1 MNNLL
6 YLKLIARNWWRNK
19 TYFFISL
26 FSLTIGLACTNLLV
40 TFFIHEYNIESTN
53 PNRENIYVIRQ
64 DSPMEE
70 GELMTYTT
78 AMATEQIKNNYAEVE
93 SMLRMNTLT
102 SSHYEYQGNKMSDVL
117 ALQVDST
124 LLHFFPYEVK
134 EGSLKEALT
143 TPDKVALTET
153 YAQKVFGKK
162 SCIGEVIESINA
174 KGERKSYQIA
184 AILKERPQSFLQFDM
199 LTSID
204 ESFFGG
210 VTLLKLPQGADKD
223 ALLQKIKDDKVPTL
237 MPGETEY
244 YLHPIKDIYFASQ
257 PNSKQ
262 QPLPFLH
269 QANVQLL
276 YIALFSA
283 LLVLVIACF
292 NYSNLNLSRTLQQLK
307 MIHIEK
313 LMGAQLKEIRMQ
325 LFLDATLTVLIAFSL
340 SLLLINDILVL
351 FNDLLTVQLPYRF
364 FFSWQ
369 VLPVLLTFVL
379 LLAITPGIYISHR
392 LSRQSLSEY
401 RKQYTGQS
409 RQRIVWALVTIQFIL
424 SLGLVYATLI
434 AQNQMSLIKSRAFR
448 YENMIEIGDM
458 FSGPALQPFQ
468 QKLALVEGIEAMTLS
483 SNSILGGF
491 IMQLIVK
498 QPDGSEEMRSKSF
511 IHTEASF
518 FPMMQVRILEGLSPE
533 EAIKK
538 YGAPFY
544 INENYAR
551 WMNIRPE
558 DIGTKTLQ
566 ALDENYKSNAN
577 AAKNILA
584 GIIEN
589 MPTNS
594 LQETIMAQEI
604 TLHDS
609 SSTDLTKS
617 GKYLQIRLNP
627 EKRET
632 AIKEMERIW
641 KEMFEGQHFVYSD
654 MHQMFLQ
661 RNQEVMQLS
670 NILNTYSLIAL
681 LLTCFG
687 LFGISWY
694 AVRQRIREIAIRKVH
709 GASTLSIIWLLNR
722 PFFIQIMIAYIIAM
736 PIAWWLMQHWLE
748 QFVERA
754 EAHIGL
760 FIVPLLV
767 VGIVSLVTVS
777 LHTLLAA
784 KSNPLESLKT
794 E

>member
-1 MNNLL
+1 MLL
-6 YLKLIARNWWRNK
+6 NIKLIIRSWWRNK
-19 TYFFISL
+19 MYFFISL

-53 PNRENIYVIRQ
+53 PNRKNIYAIRQ
-64 DSPMEE
+64 DSPIEE
-70 GELMTYTT
+70 GELTTYTT
-78 AMATEQIKNNYAEVE
+78 AMAAEQIKNNYAEVE
-93 SMLRMNTLT
+93 SMLRMSTT
-102 SSHYEYQGNKMSDVL
+102 SSNHYEYQGSKMAD
-117 ALQVDST
+117 AIAIQMDST
-124 LLHFFPYEVK
+124 LLHFFPYQIK

-162 SCIGEVIESINA
+162 SCIGEVIESISP
-174 KGERKSYQIA
+174 KGERKSYQIS

-210 VTLLKLPQGADKD
+210 VTLLKLPQGTDKD

-257 PNSKQ
+257 SNSKQ
-262 QPLPFLH
+262 QLLPYLH

-276 YIALFSA
+276 YIALISA

-325 LFLDATLTVLIAFSL
+325 LFLDATLTVIIAFGL

-351 FNDLLTVQLPYRF
+351 FNDLLTVHLPYRF

-434 AQNQMSLIKSRAFR
+434 AQNQMSLIKSRASR

-468 QKLALVEGIEAMTLS
+468 QKLAQVEGIEAMTLS

-491 IMQLIVK
+491 IMQLSVK

-511 IHTEASF
+511 LHTEASF
-518 FPMMQVRILEGLSPE
+518 FPMMQIRLLEGLSPE
-533 EAIKK
+533 EAIEK
-538 YGAPFY
+538 YGSPFY

-551 WMNIRPE
+551 WMNISPE
-558 DIGTKTLQ
+558 DIGTKTKKDL
-566 ALDENYKSNAN
+566 APENYPNAE
-577 AAKNILA
+577 NILA
-584 GIIEN
+584 GIFEN

-641 KEMFEGQHFVYSD
+641 KEMFEGQHFVYLD

-709 GASTLSIIWLLNR
+709 GASTLGIIWLLNR

-754 EAHIGL
+754 ETHVGL

>member
-1 MNNLL
+1 MLL
-6 YLKLIARNWWRNK
+6 NIKLIIRSWWRNK
-19 TYFFISL
+19 MYFFISL

-53 PNRENIYVIRQ
+53 PNRENIYAIRQ

-70 GELMTYTT
+70 GELTTYIT
-78 AMATEQIKNNYAEVE
+78 AMAAEQIKNNYAEVE
-93 SMLRMNTLT
+93 SMLRMSTT
-102 SSHYEYQGNKMSDVL
+102 SSNHYEYQGSKMAD
-117 ALQVDST
+117 AIAIQMDST

-162 SCIGEVIESINA
+162 SCIGEVIESISP
-174 KGERKSYQIA
+174 KGERKSYQIVA
-184 AILKERPQSFLQFDM
+184 VLKERPQSFLQFDM

-204 ESFFGG
+204 ASFFGG
-210 VTLLKLPQGADKD
+210 VTLLKLPQGTDKD

-237 MPGETEY
+237 MPGETAY
-244 YLHPIKDIYFASQ
+244 HIHPIKDIYFASQ

-262 QPLPFLH
+262 QPLPYLH

-276 YIALFSA
+276 YIALISA

-325 LFLDATLTVLIAFSL
+325 LFLDATLTVLIAFGL

-434 AQNQMSLIKSRAFR
+434 AQNQMSLIKSRASR

-468 QKLALVEGIEAMTLS
+468 QKLAQMEGIEAMTLS

-491 IMQLIVK
+491 IMQLSVT

-511 IHTEASF
+511 LHTEASF
-518 FPMMQVRILEGLSPE
+518 FPMMQIRLLEGLSPE
-533 EAIKK
+533 EAIEK
-538 YGAPFY
+538 YGSPFY

-551 WMNIRPE
+551 WMNISPE
-558 DIGTKTLQ
+558 DIGTKTKKDL
-566 ALDENYKSNAN
+566 APENYPNAE
-577 AAKNILA
+577 NILA
-584 GIIEN
+584 GIFEN

-641 KEMFEGQHFVYSD
+641 KEMFEGQHFVYLD

-709 GASTLSIIWLLNR
+709 GASTLGIIWLLNR

-754 EAHIGL
+754 ETHIGL

>member
-1 MNNLL
+1 MLL
-6 YLKLIARNWWRNK
+6 NIKLIIRSWWRNK
-19 TYFFISL
+19 MYFFISL

-53 PNRENIYVIRQ
+53 PNRKNIYAIRQ

-70 GELMTYTT
+70 GELTTYTT
-78 AMATEQIKNNYAEVE
+78 AMAAEQIKNNYAEVE
-93 SMLRMNTLT
+93 SMLRMSTT
-102 SSHYEYQGNKMSDVL
+102 SSNHYEYQGSKMAD
-117 ALQVDST
+117 AIAIQMDST
-124 LLHFFPYEVK
+124 LLHFFPYQIK

-162 SCIGEVIESINA
+162 SCIGEVIESISP
-174 KGERKSYQIA
+174 KGERKSYQIS

-210 VTLLKLPQGADKD
+210 VTLLKLPQGTDKD

-257 PNSKQ
+257 SNSKQ
-262 QPLPFLH
+262 QLLPYLH

-276 YIALFSA
+276 YIALISA

-325 LFLDATLTVLIAFSL
+325 LFLDATLTVIIAFGL

-351 FNDLLTVQLPYRF
+351 FNDLLTVHLPYRF

-434 AQNQMSLIKSRAFR
+434 AQNQMSLIKSRASR

-468 QKLALVEGIEAMTLS
+468 QKLAQVEGIEAMTLS

-491 IMQLIVK
+491 IMQLSVK

-511 IHTEASF
+511 LHTEASF
-518 FPMMQVRILEGLSPE
+518 FPMMQIRLLEGLSPE
-533 EAIKK
+533 EAIEK
-538 YGAPFY
+538 YGSPFY

-551 WMNIRPE
+551 WMNISPE
-558 DIGTKTLQ
+558 DIGTKTKKDL
-566 ALDENYKSNAN
+566 APENYPNAE
-577 AAKNILA
+577 NILA
-584 GIIEN
+584 GIFEN

-641 KEMFEGQHFVYSD
+641 KEMFEGQHFVYLD

-709 GASTLSIIWLLNR
+709 GASTLGIIWLLNR

-754 EAHIGL
+754 ETHVGL

>member
-1 MNNLL
+1 MLL
-6 YLKLIARNWWRNK
+6 NIKLIIRSWWRNK
-19 TYFFISL
+19 TYFLISL

-53 PNRENIYVIRQ
+53 PNRENIYAIRQ

-70 GELMTYTT
+70 GELTTYAT
-78 AMATEQIKNNYAEVE
+78 AKAAEQIRNNYAEVE
-93 SMLRMNTLT
+93 SMLRMNALT
-102 SSHYEYQGNKMSDVL
+102 SNHHEYQGNKMAD
-117 ALQVDST
+117 ALTLQIDST

-143 TPDKVALTET
+143 TPNKMALTET

-162 SCIGEVIESINA
+162 NCIGEVIESINA

-184 AILKERPQSFLQFDM
+184 AVLKERPQSFLQFDM
-199 LTSID
+199 LTAID
-204 ESFFGG
+204 ASFFGG
-210 VTLLKLPQGADKD
+210 VTLLKLPQGTDKD

-237 MPGETEY
+237 MPGETAY
-244 YLHPIKDIYFASQ
+244 HIHPIKDIYFASQ
-257 PNSKQ
+257 SNSKQ
-262 QPLPFLH
+262 QPLPYLH

-283 LLVLVIACF
+283 LLVLAIACF
-292 NYSNLNLSRTLQQLK
+292 NYSNLNFSRTLQQLK

-313 LMGAQLKEIRMQ
+313 LMGAKLREIRMQ
-325 LFLDATLTVLIAFSL
+325 LFLDAALTVLIAFLL

-351 FNDLLTVQLPYRF
+351 LDGMASIHLPYRF

-369 VLPVLLTFVL
+369 VLPVLLSFVL
-379 LLAITPGIYISHR
+379 LLAIIPGIYISHR
-392 LSRQSLSEY
+392 LSRQSLNEF
-401 RKQYTGQS
+401 RIQYTGQS

-424 SLGLVYATLI
+424 SLGLVYATLT
-434 AQNQMSLIKSRAFR
+434 ARNQMNLIKSHASR
-448 YENMIEIGDM
+448 YENLIEIGDM

-468 QKLALVEGIEAMTLS
+468 QKLAQVEGIEAMTLS

-491 IMQLIVK
+491 IMQMSVK

-511 IHTEASF
+511 LHTESSF
-518 FPMMQVRILEGLSPE
+518 FPMMQIRLLEGLSPE
-533 EAIKK
+533 EAIEK
-538 YGAPFY
+538 YGSPFY

-558 DIGTKTLQ
+558 DIGTKTKKDL
-566 ALDENYKSNAN
+566 APENYPNAE
-577 AAKNILA
+577 NILA
-584 GIIEN
+584 GIFEN

-594 LQETIMAQEI
+594 LQETVMAQEI
-604 TLHDS
+604 TLHAS
-609 SSTDLTKS
+609 VSTDLAKS

-627 EKRET
+627 GKRKE
-632 AIKEMERIW
+632 AIEEMERIW
-641 KEMFEGQHFVYSD
+641 KEMFEGQPFIYLD
-654 MHQMFLQ
+654 MHQMFMQ

-670 NILNTYSLIAL
+670 MVLNTYSLIAL

-694 AVRQRIREIAIRKVH
+694 AVRQRTREIAIRKVH

-722 PFFIQIMIAYIIAM
+722 PFFIQIGIAYLIAM
-736 PIAWWLMQHWLE
+736 PVAWWLMQLWLE

-754 EAHIGL
+754 ETHIGI
-760 FIVPLLV
+760 FILPLLV
-767 VGIVSLVTVS
+767 VGFVSLITVS

>member
-1 MNNLL
+1 MLL
-6 YLKLIARNWWRNK
+6 NIKLIIRSWWRNK
-19 TYFFISL
+19 TYFLISL

-70 GELMTYTT
+70 GELTTYAT
-78 AMATEQIKNNYAEVE
+78 AKASEQIRNNYAEVE
-93 SMLRMNTLT
+93 SMLRMFAT
-102 SSHYEYQGNKMSDVL
+102 SSNHHEYQGNKMAD
-117 ALQVDST
+117 AIAIQIDST

-143 TPDKVALTET
+143 TPNKVALTET

-162 SCIGEVIESINA
+162 NCIGEVIESISP

-184 AILKERPQSFLQFDM
+184 AVLKERPQSFLQFDM
-199 LTSID
+199 LTAID
-204 ESFFGG
+204 ASFFGG
-210 VTLLKLPQGADKD
+210 VTLLKLPQGTDKD

-237 MPGETEY
+237 MPGETAY
-244 YLHPIKDIYFASQ
+244 HIHPIKDIYFASHS
-257 PNSKQ
+257 NSKQ
-262 QPLPFLH
+262 QLLPYLH

-292 NYSNLNLSRTLQQLK
+292 NYSNLNFSRTLQQLK

-313 LMGAQLKEIRMQ
+313 LMGAKLREIRMQ
-325 LFLDATLTVLIAFSL
+325 LFLDAALTVLIAFLL

-351 FNDLLTVQLPYRF
+351 LNGMASIHLPYRF

-369 VLPVLLTFVL
+369 VLPVLLSFVL
-379 LLAITPGIYISHR
+379 LLAIIPGIYISHR
-392 LSRQSLSEY
+392 LSRQSLNEF
-401 RKQYTGQS
+401 RIQYTGQS

-424 SLGLVYATLI
+424 SLGLVYATLT
-434 AQNQMSLIKSRAFR
+434 ARDQMNLIKNRASR
-448 YENMIEIGDM
+448 YENLIEIGDM

-468 QKLALVEGIEAMTLS
+468 QKLAQVEGIEAMTLS
-483 SNSILGGF
+483 SNSVLGGF
-491 IMQLIVK
+491 LAQLSVK
-498 QPDGSEEMRSKSF
+498 HPDGSTEMRSKAF
-511 IHTEASF
+511 FHTDSSF
-518 FPMMQVRILEGLSPE
+518 FSTMRIRLLNGMPPAEALTKIGSPV
-533 EAIKK
+533 
-538 YGAPFY
+538 Y

-551 WMNIRPE
+551 WTGVTKE
-558 DIGTKTLQ
+558 DIGIKRLKEIIP
-566 ALDENYKSNAN
+566 DDSSSD
-577 AAKNILA
+577 NILA

-589 MPTNS
+589 FPTNS
-594 LQETIMAQEI
+594 LEEQVHAQEI
-604 TLHDS
+604 TLYDA
-609 SSTDLTKS
+609 STPYLS
-617 GKYLQIRLNP
+617 QVGKYLQIRLNP
-627 EKRET
+627 DKR
-632 AIKEMERIW
+632 KEALRQMEELW
-641 KEMFEGQHFVYSD
+641 KETYSD
-654 MHQMFLQ
+654 YKFIYLDTYQLFMQ

-670 NILNTYSLIAL
+670 MVLNTYSLIAL

-694 AVRQRIREIAIRKVH
+694 AVRQRTREIAIRKVH

-722 PFFIQIMIAYIIAM
+722 PFFIQIGIAYLIAM
-736 PIAWWLMQHWLE
+736 PVAWWLMQHWLE

-754 EAHIGL
+754 ETHIGV
-760 FIVPLLV
+760 FILPLLV
-767 VGIVSLVTVS
+767 VGFVSLITVS

>member
-1 MNNLL
+1 MLL
-6 YLKLIARNWWRNK
+6 NIKLIIRSWWRNK
-19 TYFFISL
+19 TYFLISL

-53 PNRENIYVIRQ
+53 PNRENIYALRQ

-70 GELMTYTT
+70 GELTTYAT
-78 AMATEQIKNNYAEVE
+78 AKAAEQIRNNYAEVE
-93 SMLRMNTLT
+93 SMLRMNALT
-102 SSHYEYQGNKMSDVL
+102 SNHHEYQGNKMLD
-117 ALQVDST
+117 ALTLQIDST

-143 TPDKVALTET
+143 TPNKMALTET

-162 SCIGEVIESINA
+162 NCIGEVIESINA

-184 AILKERPQSFLQFDM
+184 AVLKERPQSFLQFDM
-199 LTSID
+199 LTAID
-204 ESFFGG
+204 ASFFGG
-210 VTLLKLPQGADKD
+210 VTLLKLPQGTDKD
-223 ALLQKIKDDKVPTL
+223 ALLQKMKDDKVPTL

-244 YLHPIKDIYFASQ
+244 YLQPIKDIYFSSQ

-262 QPLPFLH
+262 QPLPYLH

-283 LLVLVIACF
+283 LLVLAIACF
-292 NYSNLNLSRTLQQLK
+292 NYSNLNFSRTLQQLK

-313 LMGAQLKEIRMQ
+313 LMGAKLREIRMQ
-325 LFLDATLTVLIAFSL
+325 LFLDAALTVLIAFLL

-351 FNDLLTVQLPYRF
+351 LDGMASIHLPYRF

-369 VLPVLLTFVL
+369 VLPVLLSFVL
-379 LLAITPGIYISHR
+379 LLAIIPGIYISHR
-392 LSRQSLSEY
+392 LSRQSLNEF
-401 RKQYTGQS
+401 RIQYTGQS

-424 SLGLVYATLI
+424 SLGLVYATLT
-434 AQNQMSLIKSRAFR
+434 ARDQMNLIKNRASR
-448 YENMIEIGDM
+448 YENLIEIGDM

-468 QKLALVEGIEAMTLS
+468 QKLAQVEGIKAMTLS

-491 IMQLIVK
+491 IMQMSVK

-511 IHTEASF
+511 LHTEASF
-518 FPMMQVRILEGLSPE
+518 FPMMQIRLLEGLSPE
-533 EAIKK
+533 EAIEK
-538 YGAPFY
+538 YGSPFY

-558 DIGTKTLQ
+558 DIGTKTKKDL
-566 ALDENYKSNAN
+566 APENYPNAE
-577 AAKNILA
+577 NILA
-584 GIIEN
+584 GIFEN

-604 TLHDS
+604 TLHAS
-609 SSTDLTKS
+609 VSTDLAKS

-627 EKRET
+627 GKRKEAIEK
-632 AIKEMERIW
+632 MERIW
-641 KEMFEGQHFVYSD
+641 KEMFERQPFIYLD
-654 MHQMFLQ
+654 MHQMFMQ

-670 NILNTYSLIAL
+670 MVLNTYSLIAL

-694 AVRQRIREIAIRKVH
+694 AVRQRTREIAIRKVH

-722 PFFIQIMIAYIIAM
+722 PFFIQIGIAYLIAM
-736 PIAWWLMQHWLE
+736 PVAWWLMQHWLE

-754 EAHIGL
+754 ETHIGI
-760 FIVPLLV
+760 FILPLLV
-767 VGIVSLVTVS
+767 VGFVSLITVS

>member
-1 MNNLL
+1 MLL
-6 YLKLIARNWWRNK
+6 NIKLIIRSWWRNK
-19 TYFFISL
+19 TYFLISL

-53 PNRENIYVIRQ
+53 PNRENIYAIRQ

-70 GELMTYTT
+70 GELTTYAT
-78 AMATEQIKNNYAEVE
+78 AKAAEQIRNNYAEVE
-93 SMLRMNTLT
+93 SMLRMNALT
-102 SSHYEYQGNKMSDVL
+102 SNHHEYQGNKMAD
-117 ALQVDST
+117 ALTLQIDST

-143 TPDKVALTET
+143 TPNKMALTET

-162 SCIGEVIESINA
+162 NCIGEVIESINA

-184 AILKERPQSFLQFDM
+184 AVLKERPQSFLQFDM
-199 LTSID
+199 LTAID
-204 ESFFGG
+204 ASFFGG
-210 VTLLKLPQGADKD
+210 VTLLKLPQGTDKD
-223 ALLQKIKDDKVPTL
+223 ALLQKMKDDKVPTL

-244 YLHPIKDIYFASQ
+244 YLHPIKDIYFSSQ

-262 QPLPFLH
+262 QPLPYLH

-283 LLVLVIACF
+283 LLVLAIACF
-292 NYSNLNLSRTLQQLK
+292 NYSNLNFSRTLQQLK

-313 LMGAQLKEIRMQ
+313 LMGAKLREIRMQ
-325 LFLDATLTVLIAFSL
+325 LFLDAALTVLIAFLL

-351 FNDLLTVQLPYRF
+351 LNGMASIHLPYRF

-369 VLPVLLTFVL
+369 VLPVLLSFVL
-379 LLAITPGIYISHR
+379 LLAIIPGIYISHR
-392 LSRQSLSEY
+392 LSRQSLNEF
-401 RKQYTGQS
+401 RIQYTGQS

-424 SLGLVYATLI
+424 SLGLVYATFT
-434 AQNQMSLIKSRAFR
+434 ARDQMSLIKNRASR
-448 YENMIEIGDM
+448 YENLIEIGDM

-468 QKLALVEGIEAMTLS
+468 QKLAQVEGIEAMTLS

-491 IMQLIVK
+491 IMQLSVK

-511 IHTEASF
+511 LHTEASF
-518 FPMMQVRILEGLSPE
+518 FPMMQIRLLEGLSPE
-533 EAIKK
+533 EAIEK
-538 YGAPFY
+538 YGSPFY

-558 DIGTKTLQ
+558 DIGTKTKKDL
-566 ALDENYKSNAN
+566 APENYPNAE
-577 AAKNILA
+577 NILA
-584 GIIEN
+584 GIFEN

-594 LQETIMAQEI
+594 LQETVMAQEI
-604 TLHDS
+604 TLHAS
-609 SSTDLTKS
+609 VSTDLAKS
-617 GKYLQIRLNP
+617 GKYLQIRLKP
-627 EKRET
+627 GKRKET
-632 AIKEMERIW
+632 IEEMERIW
-641 KEMFEGQHFVYSD
+641 KEMFEGQPFIYLD
-654 MHQMFLQ
+654 MHQMFMQ

-670 NILNTYSLIAL
+670 MVLNTYSLIAL

-694 AVRQRIREIAIRKVH
+694 AVRQRTREIAIRKVH
-709 GASTLSIIWLLNR
+709 GASTLGIIWLLNR

-736 PIAWWLMQHWLE
+736 PVAWWLMQHWLE

-754 EAHIGL
+754 ETHIGI
-760 FIVPLLV
+760 FILPLLV
-767 VGIVSLVTVS
+767 VGFVSLITVS

-784 KSNPLESLKT
+784 KSNPLDSLKT

>member
-1 MNNLL
+1 MNMLL
-6 YLKLIARNWWRNK
+6 NIKLIIRSWWRNK
-19 TYFFISL
+19 TYFLISL

-53 PNRENIYVIRQ
+53 PNRENIYAIRQ

-70 GELMTYTT
+70 GELTTYATT
-78 AMATEQIKNNYAEVE
+78 KAAEQIRNNYAEVE
-93 SMLRMNTLT
+93 SMLRMNALT
-102 SSHYEYQGNKMSDVL
+102 SNHHEYQGNKMAD
-117 ALQVDST
+117 ALTLQIDST

-143 TPDKVALTET
+143 TPNKMALTET

-162 SCIGEVIESINA
+162 NCIGEVIESINA

-199 LTSID
+199 LTYFD

-276 YIALFSA
+276 YIALISA

-313 LMGAQLKEIRMQ
+313 LMGAKLKEIRMQ
-325 LFLDATLTVLIAFSL
+325 LFLDATLTVLIAFGL

-369 VLPVLLTFVL
+369 VLPVLLSFVL

-401 RKQYTGQS
+401 RKQYMGLS
-409 RQRIVWALVTIQFIL
+409 RQRIVWVLVTIQFIL

-434 AQNQMSLIKSRAFR
+434 ARDQMSLIKSRASR

-483 SNSILGGF
+483 SNSVLGGF
-491 IMQLIVK
+491 LAQLSVK
-498 QPDGSEEMRSKSF
+498 HPDGSVEMRSKAF
-511 IHTEASF
+511 FHTDSSF
-518 FPMMQVRILEGLSPE
+518 FSTMRIRLLNGMPPAEALTKIGSPV
-533 EAIKK
+533 
-538 YGAPFY
+538 Y

-551 WMNIRPE
+551 WTGVTKE
-558 DIGTKTLQ
+558 DIGIKRLKEIIP
-566 ALDENYKSNAN
+566 DDSSSDG
-577 AAKNILA
+577 ILA

-589 MPTNS
+589 FPTNS
-594 LQETIMAQEI
+594 LEEQVHAQEI
-604 TLHDS
+604 TLYDA
-609 SSTDLTKS
+609 STPYLS
-617 GKYLQIRLNP
+617 QVGKYLQIRLNP
-627 EKRET
+627 DKRKEALRQMEKL
-632 AIKEMERIW
+632 W
-641 KEMFEGQHFVYSD
+641 KETYSD
-654 MHQMFLQ
+654 YKFIYLDTYQLFMQ

-709 GASTLSIIWLLNR
+709 GASTIGIIWLLNR

-754 EAHIGL
+754 ETHVGL

-767 VGIVSLVTVS
+767 VGIVSLITVS

>member
-1 MNNLL
+1 MLL
-6 YLKLIARNWWRNK
+6 NIKLIIRSWWRNK
-19 TYFFISL
+19 TYFLISL

-53 PNRENIYVIRQ
+53 PNRENIYAIRQ

-70 GELMTYTT
+70 GELTTY
-78 AMATEQIKNNYAEVE
+78 ATDKAAEQIRNNYAEVE
-93 SMLRMNTLT
+93 SMLRMNALT
-102 SSHYEYQGNKMSDVL
+102 SNHHEYQGNKMAD
-117 ALQVDST
+117 ALTLQIDST

-143 TPDKVALTET
+143 TPNKMALTET

-162 SCIGEVIESINA
+162 NCIGEVIESISP

-184 AILKERPQSFLQFDM
+184 AVLKERPQSFLQFDM
-199 LTSID
+199 LTYFD

-340 SLLLINDILVL
+340 SLLLINDILIL
-351 FNDLLTVQLPYRF
+351 FNDLLMVQLPYRF

-369 VLPVLLTFVL
+369 VLPVLLSFVL

-401 RKQYTGQS
+401 RKQYTGQN
-409 RQRIVWALVTIQFIL
+409 RQRLVWALVTIQFIL
-424 SLGLVYATLI
+424 SLGLIYATTT
-434 AQNQMSLIKSRAFR
+434 AQSQMNLIKNRAFR
-448 YENMIEIGDM
+448 YENTIEIGDM
-458 FSGPALQPFQ
+458 FSGPALYPFQ
-468 QKLALVEGIEAMTLS
+468 QKLVQVKGIEAMTLS
-483 SNSILGGF
+483 TNSVLGGF
-491 IMQLIVK
+491 IMQLSIK
-498 QPDGSEEMRSKSF
+498 QPDGSEEMRSKAF
-511 IHTEASF
+511 IHTDASYF
-518 FPMMQVRILEGLSPE
+518 DMMQIRILEGLSPQ
-533 EAIKK
+533 EAIEK
-538 YGAPFY
+538 YGSPFY

-558 DIGTKTLQ
+558 DIGTKTKKDL
-566 ALDENYKSNAN
+566 APENYPNAE
-577 AAKNILA
+577 NILA
-584 GIIEN
+584 GIFEN

-594 LQETIMAQEI
+594 LQETVMAQEI
-604 TLHDS
+604 TLHAS
-609 SSTDLTKS
+609 VSTDLAKS
-617 GKYLQIRLNP
+617 GKYLQIRLKP
-627 EKRET
+627 GKRKET
-632 AIKEMERIW
+632 IEEMERIW
-641 KEMFEGQHFVYSD
+641 KEMFEGQPFIYLD
-654 MHQMFLQ
+654 MHQMFMQ

-670 NILNTYSLIAL
+670 MVLNTYSLIAL

-694 AVRQRIREIAIRKVH
+694 AVRQRTREIAIRKVH

-722 PFFIQIMIAYIIAM
+722 PFFIQIGIAYLIAM
-736 PIAWWLMQHWLE
+736 PVAWWLMQHWLE

-754 EAHIGL
+754 ETHIGV
-760 FIVPLLV
+760 FILPLLV
-767 VGIVSLVTVS
+767 VGFVSLITVS

>member
-1 MNNLL
+1 MLMNI
-6 YLKLIARNWWRNK
+6 KLIIRSWWRNK
-19 TYFFISL
+19 TYFLISL
-26 FSLTIGLACTNLLV
+26 FSLTVGLACTNLLV

-53 PNRENIYVIRQ
+53 PHRENIYVLRQ

-70 GELMTYTT
+70 GELTTY
-78 AMATEQIKNNYAEVE
+78 ATVQAAEQIRNNYAEVE

-102 SSHYEYQGNKMSDVL
+102 STHYEHQGNRMAD
-117 ALQVDST
+117 ALTLQIDST

-143 TPDKVALTET
+143 TPGQMALTET

-162 SCIGEVIESINA
+162 SCIGEVMESINA
-174 KGERKSYQIA
+174 KGERKSYRIA
-184 AILKERPQSFLQFDM
+184 AVLKERPQSFLQFDM
-199 LTSID
+199 LTAID
-204 ESFFGG
+204 NSFFGG
-210 VTLLKLPQGADKD
+210 VTLLRLPPGTDKD

-237 MPGETEY
+237 IPGETDY
-244 YLHPIKDIYFASQ
+244 HIHPIKEIYFASRS
-257 PNSKQ
+257 NSKQ
-262 QPLPFLH
+262 QPLPYLH
-269 QANVQLL
+269 QTDVQLL

-283 LLVLVIACF
+283 LLVLAIACF
-292 NYSNLNLSRTLQQLK
+292 NYSNLNFSRTLQQLK

-313 LMGAQLKEIRMQ
+313 LMGAKLREIRMQ
-325 LFLDATLTVLIAFSL
+325 LFLDAALTVLISFLL

-351 FNDLLTVQLPYRF
+351 LNEFGSIHLPYRF

-369 VLPVLLTFVL
+369 VLPVLLSFVL
-379 LLAITPGIYISHR
+379 LLAIIPGIYISRR
-392 LSRQSLSEY
+392 LSRQSLSQF
-401 RKQYTGQS
+401 RLQYTGQS

-424 SLGLVYATLI
+424 SLGLVYATLT
-434 AQNQMSLIKSRAFR
+434 ARSQMSLIKSRASR
-448 YENMIEIGDM
+448 YENLIEIGDM

-468 QKLALVEGIEAMTLS
+468 QKLAQVEGVEATTLS
-483 SNSILGGF
+483 SNSVLGGF

-498 QPDGSEEMRSKSF
+498 QPDGSEEMRSKAF
-511 IHTEASF
+511 LDTEVSF
-518 FPMMQVRILEGLSPE
+518 FPMMQVRLLEGLAPE
-533 EAIKK
+533 EAIEK
-538 YGAPFY
+538 YGSPFY

-558 DIGTKTLQ
+558 DIGTKTKKDL
-566 ALDENYKSNAN
+566 APENYPNAE
-577 AAKNILA
+577 NILA
-584 GIIEN
+584 GIFEN

-609 SSTDLTKS
+609 GSTDLTKS

-627 EKRET
+627 EKRKE
-632 AIKEMERIW
+632 ALEEMERIW
-641 KEMFEGQHFVYSD
+641 KEMFEGQPFIYQD
-654 MHQMFLQ
+654 MHQMFMQ

-670 NILNTYSLIAL
+670 TVLNTYSLIAL

-694 AVRQRIREIAIRKVH
+694 AVRQRIREIALRKVH
-709 GASTLSIIWLLNR
+709 GASTFNIVWLLNR
-722 PFFIQIMIAYIIAM
+722 PFFIQIGIAYLIAM

-754 EAHIGL
+754 EPHIGL
-760 FIVPLLV
+760 FILPLLLVGV
-767 VGIVSLVTVS
+767 VSFATVS

-784 KSNPLESLKT
+784 KANPLESLKT

>member
-1 MNNLL
+1 MLL
-6 YLKLIARNWWRNK
+6 NIKLIIRSWWRNK
-19 TYFFISL
+19 MYFFISL

-53 PNRENIYVIRQ
+53 PNRKNIYAIRQ

-70 GELMTYTT
+70 GELTTYTT
-78 AMATEQIKNNYAEVE
+78 AMAAEQIKNNYAEVE
-93 SMLRMNTLT
+93 SMLRMSTT
-102 SSHYEYQGNKMSDVL
+102 SSNHYEYQGSKMAD
-117 ALQVDST
+117 AIAIQMDST
-124 LLHFFPYEVK
+124 LLHFFPYQIK

-162 SCIGEVIESINA
+162 SCIGEVIESISP
-174 KGERKSYQIA
+174 KGERKSYQIS

-210 VTLLKLPQGADKD
+210 VTLLKLPQGTDKD

-257 PNSKQ
+257 SNSKQ
-262 QPLPFLH
+262 QLLPYLH

-276 YIALFSA
+276 YIALISA

-325 LFLDATLTVLIAFSL
+325 LFLDATLTVIIAFGL

-351 FNDLLTVQLPYRF
+351 FNDLLTVHLPYRF

-401 RKQYTGQS
+401 RKQYTGQN
-409 RQRIVWALVTIQFIL
+409 RRRIVWALVTIQFIL

-434 AQNQMSLIKSRAFR
+434 AQNQMSLIKSRASR

-468 QKLALVEGIEAMTLS
+468 QKLAQVEGIEAMTLS

-491 IMQLIVK
+491 IMQLSVK

-511 IHTEASF
+511 LHTEASF
-518 FPMMQVRILEGLSPE
+518 FPMMQIRLLEGLSPE
-533 EAIKK
+533 EAIEK
-538 YGAPFY
+538 YGSPFY

-551 WMNIRPE
+551 WMNISPE
-558 DIGTKTLQ
+558 DIGTKTKKDL
-566 ALDENYKSNAN
+566 APENYPNAE
-577 AAKNILA
+577 NILA
-584 GIIEN
+584 GIFEN

-641 KEMFEGQHFVYSD
+641 KEMFEGQHFVYLD

-709 GASTLSIIWLLNR
+709 GASTIGIIWLLNR

-754 EAHIGL
+754 ETHVGL

>member
-1 MNNLL
+1 MLL
-6 YLKLIARNWWRNK
+6 NIKLIIRSWWRNK
-19 TYFFISL
+19 TYFLISL

-53 PNRENIYVIRQ
+53 PNRENIYAIRQ

-70 GELMTYTT
+70 GELTTY
-78 AMATEQIKNNYAEVE
+78 ATDKAAEQIRNNYAEVE
-93 SMLRMNTLT
+93 SMLRMNALT
-102 SSHYEYQGNKMSDVL
+102 SNHHEYQGNKMAD
-117 ALQVDST
+117 ALTLQIDST

-143 TPDKVALTET
+143 TPNKVALTET

-162 SCIGEVIESINA
+162 NCIGEVIESINE

-184 AILKERPQSFLQFDM
+184 AVLKERPQSFLQFDM
-199 LTSID
+199 LTYFD

-210 VTLLKLPQGADKD
+210 VTLLKLPQGTDKD

-283 LLVLVIACF
+283 LLVLAIACF
-292 NYSNLNLSRTLQQLK
+292 NYSNLNFSRTLQQLK

-313 LMGAQLKEIRMQ
+313 LMGAKLREIRMQ
-325 LFLDATLTVLIAFSL
+325 LFLDAALTVLIAFLL

-351 FNDLLTVQLPYRF
+351 LNGMASIHLPYRF

-369 VLPVLLTFVL
+369 VLPVLLSFVL
-379 LLAITPGIYISHR
+379 LLAIIPGIYISHR
-392 LSRQSLSEY
+392 LSRQSLNEF
-401 RKQYTGQS
+401 RIQYTGQS

-424 SLGLVYATLI
+424 SLGLVYATLT
-434 AQNQMSLIKSRAFR
+434 ARNQMNLIKSHASR
-448 YENMIEIGDM
+448 YENLIEIGDM

-468 QKLALVEGIEAMTLS
+468 QKLALVEGVEATTLS
-483 SNSILGGF
+483 SNSVLGGF

-511 IHTEASF
+511 LHTEASF
-518 FPMMQVRILEGLSPE
+518 FPMMQIRLLEGLSPE
-533 EAIKK
+533 EAIEK
-538 YGAPFY
+538 YGSPIY

-558 DIGTKTLQ
+558 DIGTKTKK
-566 ALDENYKSNAN
+566 DIDPDNYSKGE
-577 AAKNILA
+577 NILA
-584 GIIEN
+584 GIFEN

-594 LQETIMAQEI
+594 LQETVMAQEI
-604 TLHDS
+604 TLHAS
-609 SSTDLTKS
+609 VSTDLAKS

-627 EKRET
+627 GKRKE
-632 AIKEMERIW
+632 AIEEMERIW
-641 KEMFEGQHFVYSD
+641 KEMFEGQPFIYLD
-654 MHQMFLQ
+654 MHQMFMQ

-670 NILNTYSLIAL
+670 MVLNTYSLIAL

-694 AVRQRIREIAIRKVH
+694 AVRQRTREIAIRKVH
-709 GASTLSIIWLLNR
+709 GASTLGIIWLLNR
-722 PFFIQIMIAYIIAM
+722 PFFIQIGIAYLIAM
-736 PIAWWLMQHWLE
+736 PVAWWLMQHWLE

-754 EAHIGL
+754 ETHIGV
-760 FIVPLLV
+760 FILPLLV
-767 VGIVSLVTVS
+767 VSFVSLITVS

-784 KSNPLESLKT
+784 RSNPLDSLKT